1 MNERYRYDYNTEYA
15 DGNTVRRQR
24 GRQDQEI
31 FREVKG
37 GKKRRRRHM
46 SFGYMLFLCVAMAAV
61 AIVATGYVSLRMQIT
76 NSVNTISTLES
87 QLNERKQENDEK
99 YNKASSD
106 VDLDEIK
113 RIAMEEYGMTYA
125 DENQIVT
132 YSDEGG
138 DDYVRQNEEIPQK

>member
-1 MNERYRYDYNTEYA
+1 MNERYRYDYNMEYV
-15 DGNTVRRQR
+15 DGNAVRRQR
-24 GRQDQEI
+24 REQDERR

-37 GKKRRRRHM
+37 GRKNRRRHM
-46 SFGYMLFLCVAMAAV
+46 SFGYMLFLCAAMVAV

-76 NSVNTISTLES
+76 NSVNSISTLES
-87 QLNERKQENDEK
+87 QLNELKQENDEK
-99 YNKASSD
+99 YNKANSS

>member
-1 MNERYRYDYNTEYA
+1 MNERYRYEYNAEYA
-15 DGNTVRRQR
+15 DGNTVRR
-24 GRQDQEI
+24 RQKQQEDR

-37 GKKRRRRHM
+37 GQNRRRKHM
-46 SFGYMLFLCVAMAAV
+46 SFGYMAFLCLAMAAV
-61 AIVATGYVSLRMQIT
+61 AVVATCYVSLRMQIT
-76 NSVNTISTLES
+76 NSANTISTLES
-87 QLNERKQENDEK
+87 QLNELKQENDEK
-99 YNKASSD
+99 YNKASSN

-138 DDYVRQNEEIPQK
+138 DDYVRQNEAIPQK

>member
-1 MNERYRYDYNTEYA
+1 MNERYRYEYNAEYA
-15 DGNTVRRQR
+15 DGNTVRRRKKQ
-24 GRQDQEI
+24 QDER

-37 GKKRRRRHM
+37 GKARRRKHM
-46 SFGYMLFLCVAMAAV
+46 SFGYMIFLCVAMAFV

-76 NSVNTISTLES
+76 NSANTISALES
-87 QLNERKQENDEK
+87 QLNELRQENDEK
-99 YNKASSD
+99 YNKASSN
-106 VDLDEIK
+106 VDPDEIK

-138 DDYVRQNEEIPQK
+138 DDYVRQNEAIPQK